1 MISSMLLKVQR
12 IQRALLISLLSLTIL
27 SCGSESLVTAGISGT
42 GIVFGVITGFGSIY
56 VNGVKYDIDDADF
69 DVDGQAYTGV
79 EGQQNLEIGM
89 VVRLE
94 VTDNGDGTGVATR
107 VDYDD
112 AVEGPISAIDAVDA
126 NIKHLQ
132 IFNLQVI
139 VDAQSTQFKDTTFN
153 QLAVDDVVEVSG
165 FLNQDG
171 DVVATLIEF
180 KEFLQVGRTEV
191 ELRGTIS
198 DLDEGLMQF
207 LLNDTVTIRY
217 DTDTELED
225 ITGGLSDGL
234 YVEVKGR
241 YQNDSSV
248 LAEEIEAED
257 EDRSGLEDASG
268 EVSLQG
274 IITSFTSVNEFSVS
288 GIAVEL
294 DGTQVDA
301 SILAQLTLGLEVE
314 VKGEIQGGIL
324 LADEI
329 EIED

>member
-1 MISSMLLKVQR
+1 MINTILFKAQR
-12 IQRALLISLLSLTIL
+12 IKRTFVVALLSFGIL
-27 SCGSESLVTAGISGT
+27 SCGSEAIVSAGISGT

-69 DVDGQAYTGV
+69 DVDGKAYTGV
-79 EGQQNLEIGM
+79 EGQQNLAIGM

-94 VTDNGDGTGVATR
+94 ATDNGDGTGVATR

-112 AVEGPISAIDAVDA
+112 AVEGPISAIDPVDA
-126 NIKHLQ
+126 NIKRLQ

-139 VDAQSTQFKDTTFN
+139 VDKQSTRFKDTEFDE
-153 QLAVDDVVEVSG
+153 LAVDDVVEVSG

-180 KEFLQVGRTEV
+180 KEILEVGQTEV

-217 DTDTELED
+217 DDDTELED
-225 ITGGLSDGL
+225 LVGDLSNGL

-241 YQNDSSV
+241 YQNDSSI

-294 DGTQVDA
+294 DSTQVDA

-314 VKGEIQGGIL
+314 VKGEIQNGIL
-324 LADEI
+324 IADEI
-329 EIED
+329 DIED